1 MASFAANKL
10 VIPALL
16 SCIMAREV
24 AVDEGAADALDAVR
38 LALPRAAAA
47 MVVAAAALSASVVTG
62 LAFSEGLDAA
72 RLALPRAAAAMVV
85 AAAALSASVVVVVGA
100 TVVAGAA
107 VGAAVFG
114 FLEEER
120 RNTLVAFFATRVN
133 TPIGSELPRDS

>member
-16 SCIMAREV
+16 SCITAREV
-24 AVDEGAADALDAVR
+24 AVDEGAADAATV
-38 LALPRAAAA
+38 
-47 MVVAAAALSASVVTG
+47 SSVTG
-62 LAFSEGLDAA
+62 LAPSEGLDAA

-100 TVVAGAA
+100 TVGAGAA

-114 FLEEER
+114 FLEER
-120 RNTLVAFFATRVN
+120 LNTLVAFFTTRLN
-133 TPIGSELPRDS
+133 TPMGTELPRDS

>member
-10 VIPALL
+10 VIPVLL

-24 AVDEGAADALDAVR
+24 AVDEGAADALDAV
-38 LALPRAAAA
+38 
-47 MVVAAAALSASVVTG
+47 
-62 LAFSEGLDAA
+62 